1 MMAGGQEMPIND
13 NEVRAA
19 ALAGLPT
26 WSWGDFPQD
35 PPQTAQL
42 MRLEPNGW
50 LALIAFLA
58 GPSWVYQE
66 AARYEPVVATFGG
79 GQRVGGP
86 ADISASEAVI
96 TEIHDDMVEY
106 LAEAGVP
113 EPPRAVQW
121 MLCLPEGVS
130 EGELEHA
137 CNVAVQDVAPDDRRG
152 QALEMH
158 AALRVLLNGRMPP
171 LSW

>member
-1 MMAGGQEMPIND
+1 MPIND
-13 NEVRAA
+13 NEVRLA
-19 ALAGLPT
+19 ALEALPS
-26 WSWGDFPQD
+26 WSWNDFPTD
-35 PPQTAQL
+35 PPQTAEL

-66 AARYEPVVATFGG
+66 PARYEPVVETYGG

-86 ADISASEAVI
+86 ADGTFLSEEDI
-96 TEIHDDMVEY
+96 TEIHDDMVQY
-106 LAEAGVP
+106 LADAGVP
-113 EPPRAVQW
+113 APPRAVQW
-121 MLCLPEGVS
+121 MLCLPEGVT
-130 EGELEHA
+130 EWELGRA
-137 CNVAVQDVAPDDRRG
+137 CNVAVQEVAPEESRRN
-152 QALEMH
+152 ALELH